1 VLNGLNTGKVKSEVK
16 NISEFEKIVM
26 VIFLIMMS
34 FIILMIVTGADCC
47 KARGQNYTYENET
60 ALIKLWC
67 DQINY
72 GDNWA
77 FGHVANLSRICS

>member
-1 VLNGLNTGKVKSEVK
+1 
-16 NISEFEKIVM
+16 
-26 VIFLIMMS
+26 
-34 FIILMIVTGADCC
+34 MIVTGADCC